1 MVGHFGRTIKNLGNQ
16 GPISRVTSLDPAKPW
31 FDLSE
36 ASNKVSKDDA
46 ELVDVVH
53 TNSGFLLDVS
63 KGCVILFANIAL
75 LWESLY
81 LQLKGFLRK
90 KSLNLNEILVILG
103 YSLFNLGSIVFKRK
117 SWGCRFFP

>member
-75 LWESLY
+75 LWESLC
-81 LQLKGFLRK
+81 LQLLGFLRK
-90 KSLNLNEILVILG
+90 KITKFEQNISNIRIFFIQFRV
-103 YSLFNLGSIVFKRK
+103 
-117 SWGCRFFP
+117 GCL